1 MTFLAPSRL
10 WLLLLVA
17 ALAVAY
23 LFLQHRRRHYAARF
37 TNLDLLSS
45 IAPKR
50 PGWRRH
56 IAAAAVALGLVALI
70 LGLARPV
77 RDEKVP
83 SDHAIVMLVVDVSA
97 SMKATD
103 VPPSRIEAA
112 QSAAEDFVADVP
124 ARFQVGLIAFD
135 GTTRVLATPTTD
147 HAAVVDAIE
156 RLETGPGTATGDALS
171 IALDTVENSLEKAR
185 VDASTA
191 DGEAPAATIVL
202 VSDGVTTVGSPLEEA
217 TAQAADDGVPVTTI
231 AYGTQFGQVI
241 VEGEIVDVP
250 SDPEAMSQVAEST
263 GGKFFTAESSNELR
277 SVYDDIQSRVGFR
290 LEQREILR
298 WFIGLAV
305 VALLLAAIASM
316 VWSARFL

>member
-17 ALAVAY
+17 ALVVAY
-23 LFLQHRRRHYAARF
+23 VLLQGRRRHYAARF
-37 TNLDLLSS
+37 TNLDLLASV
-45 IAPKR
+45 APKR

-56 IAAAAVALGLVALI
+56 LTAVAVGIGLVALV
-70 LGLARPV
+70 LGLARPT

-83 SDHAIVMLVVDVSA
+83 SEHAIVMLVVDVSA

-103 VPPSRIEAA
+103 VSPSRIQAA
-112 QSAAEDFVADVP
+112 QSAAEQFVDKVP
-124 ARFQVGLIAFD
+124 PKFQVGLIAFD

-147 HAAVVDAIE
+147 HAAVVQGIQ
-156 RLETGPGTATGDALS
+156 RLRTGPGTATGDALS
-171 IALDTVENSLEKAR
+171 TAVDTVETTLKSARADATTEK
-185 VDASTA
+185 
-191 DGEAPAATIVL
+191 GKPPAATIVL
-202 VSDGVTTVGSPLEEA
+202 VSDGVTTVGSPLADA
-217 TAQAADDGVPVTTI
+217 TTEAADAGVPVTTI
-231 AYGTQFGQVI
+231 AYGTQYGQVT

-250 SDPEAMSQVAEST
+250 SDPEAMSAVAKAT

-277 SVYDDIQSRVGFR
+277 SVYNDIQARVGFH

-305 VALLLAAIASM
+305 VALLLAVVASLL
-316 VWSARFL
+316 WSGRFL